1 MNVKPS
7 TRKKTTKVNEETE
20 PIKVVQKLEA
30 YMGVDPGK
38 TGAACLYLPQT
49 HQLVFFD
56 YPTSGNELDIFEA
69 IDQWKNT
76 YDIKACLI
84 EKVTAMPVMGVKN
97 KAGQQTIQR
106 QGITST
112 FTFGQN
118 FGAWKMLIACLR
130 IPMYLLA
137 PSQWRRGLV
146 TKKDGKDT
154 KDQNY
159 NVAIRL
165 FPEGELNG
173 KRGGRKSGRVDAAL
187 LAFRCYQDR
196 RIINLKK

>member
-1 MNVKPS
+1 MKPS
-7 TRKKTTKVNEETE
+7 IRTKKNKT
-20 PIKVVQKLEA
+20 IKEEA
-30 YMGVDPGK
+30 YMGIDPGK
-38 TGAACLYLPQT
+38 TGAACLYFPKT
-49 HQLVFFD
+49 NQLAFFD
-56 YPTSGNELDIFEA
+56 YPSSGNELDIVLAMEL
-69 IDQWKNT
+69 WKDL

-84 EKVTAMPVMGVKN
+84 EKVSAMPVMGVKN
-97 KAGQQTIQR
+97 KAGKQTIQR

-118 FGAWKMLIACLR
+118 FGAWKMLITCLR
-130 IPMYLLA
+130 IPMYLLT
-137 PSQWRRGLV
+137 PPQWRKGLV
-146 TKKDGKDT
+146 AKKDGKDT

-196 RIINLKK
+196 RIINLKE